1 VQRDDELAQRFQ
13 SARGHLRAVAYQMLG
28 SLSEADDAVQEA
40 WLRLAR
46 TDVSDVANLDGWL
59 TTVVARICLDLLRSR
74 TSRREDPLDVHLP
87 DPVIVEIGAPDPER
101 EALLA
106 DSVGLAMLVVLDS
119 LGPAE
124 RLAFVLHDL
133 FAVPFAGI
141 AQVLG
146 RSPDAAKMLA
156 SRARKRVRA
165 DAVTP
170 DADPA
175 RQREVVDAFLAAS
188 RAGDFDALVALLDP
202 DAVLRA
208 DVGTLPGISAV
219 VRGAVAV
226 AGRALTFAKVAAT
239 GRPVLVQGL
248 PGMVNLVDGRPTA
261 VLAWTVVAGRI
272 AAVDVLAD
280 PDRLSRLL
288 PPA

>member
-1 VQRDDELAQRFQ
+1 MGQQDDLAERFEGV
-13 SARGHLRAVAYQMLG
+13 RGHLRAVAYQLLG
-28 SLSEADDAVQEA
+28 SLTEADDAVQEA

-46 TDVSDVANLDGWL
+46 TDVSDVANLDAWL
-59 TTVVARICLDLLRSR
+59 TTVVGRICLDLLRSR
-74 TSRREDPLDVHLP
+74 TSRKEDPLDVHLP

-133 FAVPFAGI
+133 FAVSFAEI
-141 AQVLG
+141 ARVLG
-146 RSPDAAKMLA
+146 RSTDATKMLA
-156 SRARKRVRA
+156 SRARRRVRA
-165 DAVTP
+165 DAVAP
-170 DADPA
+170 DPDPA

-208 DVGTLPGISAV
+208 DAGAGPGISAV
-219 VRGAVAV
+219 IRGAAAV
-226 AGRALTFAKVAAT
+226 AARALMFAQVAAT

-261 VLAWTVVAGRI
+261 VLAWTVVGGRI
-272 AAVDVLAD
+272 AAVDVFAD
-280 PDRLSRLL
+280 PDRLAGLL
-288 PPA
+288 